1 MLTARPETAVPL
13 ILLDFDGVVAQTESL
28 ARGLLAEMAGSALGR
43 SAEAVADVIFQHPGL
58 RFSQMQD
65 HVQTA
70 LGVSL
75 EGEALDA
82 FAEHYEQETLALF
95 QRQGLATA
103 PDLVE
108 TLEAARHRYAAAV
121 RICSNSSARRLAV
134 SLSSLQGGQGPR
146 LRALIDDVNP
156 AVRLKPDPQVYADAI
171 GSHLALYGSLPRQV
185 IVVEDSAAGAAAGIA
200 AQGLWPEVPIQVLGY
215 TPLTHRPDHAHESLA
230 ALPGVQVVDGSD
242 WSFLLSALEAGPT

>member
-1 MLTARPETAVPL
+1 MFTARPETAVPL

-28 ARGLLAEMAGSALGR
+28 ARGLLAEMAGPVLNR
-43 SAEAVADVIFQHPGL
+43 SVAAVAEVIFQHPGL
-58 RFSQMQD
+58 RFTQMQD
-65 HVQTA
+65 HVHAA
-70 LGVSL
+70 LGVRL

-82 FAEHYEQETLALF
+82 FARHYEAETLTLF

-108 TLEAARHRYAAAV
+108 TLEAARQRYSAAV

-134 SLSSLQGGQGPR
+134 SLSSLKGGQGAR
-146 LRALIDDVNP
+146 VRAVIDDVNP

-171 GSHLALYGSLPRQV
+171 GSHLALYGALPRQV
-185 IVVEDSAAGAAAGIA
+185 IIVEDSAAGAAAGLA
-200 AQGLWPEVPIQVLGY
+200 ARPLWPEVSIQVLGY
-215 TPLTHRPDHAHESLA
+215 TPLTHRPDHAHDSLV

-242 WSFLLSALEAGPT
+242 WSFLLSALESGPT